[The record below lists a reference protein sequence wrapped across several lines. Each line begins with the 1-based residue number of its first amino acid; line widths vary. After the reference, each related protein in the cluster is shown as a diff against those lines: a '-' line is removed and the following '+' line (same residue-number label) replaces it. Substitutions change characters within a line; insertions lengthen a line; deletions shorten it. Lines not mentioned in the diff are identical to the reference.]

1 METHE
6 EFGKVHL
13 LLVLLTLIFVAT
25 LGCLAHQDRV
35 NASKDTY
42 TVTTETR
49 VLAESDTV
57 REPIDINTADAEQLQ
72 ELMGIGPVLAQ
83 AIVDYRT
90 EHGPFASV
98 DELLY
103 VSGIGK
109 GKLNS
114 IRDDVTVGAE
124 EGSK

>member
-1 METHE
+1 MRRLLQVPTQL
-6 EFGKVHL
+6 V
-13 LLVLLTLIFVAT
+13 LLVLTALFVAA
-25 LGCLAHQDRV
+25 LAVAAIRIRLYAPK
-35 NASKDTY
+35 NTY

-57 REPIDINTADAEQLQ
+57 REPIDINAASTEELQ
-72 ELMGIGPVLAQ
+72 QLMGIGPALAQ

-103 VSGIGK
+103 VSGIGE
-109 GKLNS
+109 GKLS
-114 IRDDVTVGAE
+114 GIRSDVTVGAK
-124 EGSK
+124 EGSE